1 MSGDLPFRLPPRRE
15 IRIDT
20 HQGIV
25 YEGDVLSFRRTND
38 DLLDDGGGD
47 QYALD
52 FRCTRIL
59 LDRRFT
65 QSQAIQFRDAIKTM
79 NPDVIV
85 LQEAP

>member
-1 MSGDLPFRLPPRRE
+1 MSGDLPLRLPPRRE

-20 HQGIV
+20 HQGII

-59 LDRRFT
+59 LDRRFEGY
-65 QSQAIQFRDAIKTM
+65 QVAMFQDAMKTM